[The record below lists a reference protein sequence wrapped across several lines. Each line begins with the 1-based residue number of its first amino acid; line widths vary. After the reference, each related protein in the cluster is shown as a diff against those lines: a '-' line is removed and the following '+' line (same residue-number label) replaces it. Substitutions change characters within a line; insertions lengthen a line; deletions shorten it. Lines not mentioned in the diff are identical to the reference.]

1 MVRRVLTFALVLVA
15 VAVATPFAARAQSA
29 GEAVHTARQLI
40 AAGNMTG
47 ALRSMELYVARH
59 PDQPDALRFLGD
71 LYYRERKFGSAEAEY
86 RKALDIDPRDRE
98 THNRLGTVYAA
109 ENRIDDAI
117 AQFDK
122 SLPGIS
128 SVGDLVQLHERKGDL
143 PQFRL
148 EVEQA
153 VEKNPSDADL
163 VIELAQVYAALYHP
177 TLALGRYRRALQL
190 DPNSIPA
197 INGLGLVFLDLHD
210 PTDAIDQFEACLRL
224 DPYSYSC
231 TDNLG
236 VAYMDLHRDDL
247 ALPILQ
253 RAYQYAPERPE
264 AIVNFGYIADDRGE
278 WKTAIRYYAQA
289 ITVWPYGRDAYFN
302 LAVAYQK
309 HHLYQLA
316 QTALIEGLAVSPNDG
331 WMHYLLGETYLM
343 QGHDD
348 LAKAQF
354 QAATTAI
361 DPSVVEL
368 AKSALSN

>member
-1 MVRRVLTFALVLVA
+1 MVRRALIFVLALLLA
-15 VAVATPFAARAQSA
+15 AAMTPLAARAESA
-29 GEAVHTARQLI
+29 IEAVHTARQLI

-71 LYYRERKFGSAEAEY
+71 LYYRAGQMGRAEATY
-86 RKALDIDPRDRE
+86 RQALDIDPRDRE

-109 ENRIDDAI
+109 ENRVDDAI
-117 AQFDK
+117 DQFNK

-128 SVGDLVQLHERKGDL
+128 SVGDLVVLHERKGDL
-143 PQFRL
+143 QQYRL
-148 EVEQA
+148 QVEQA

-163 VIELAQVYAALYHP
+163 VVELAQVYAALYHP
-177 TLALGRYRRALQL
+177 TLALGRYRRALNL
-190 DPNSIPA
+190 DPTSIPA

-210 PTDAIDQFEACLRL
+210 PTDAIDQFETCLRL
-224 DPYSYSC
+224 DPFNYSC

-247 ALPILQ
+247 ALPILK

-264 AIVNFGYIADDRGE
+264 AIVNFGYIEDDRGN
-278 WKTAIRYYAQA
+278 WKAAVTYYAQA
-289 ITVWPYGRDAYFN
+289 IRVWPYGRDAYFN
-302 LAVAYQK
+302 IAIAYET

-316 QTALIEGLAVSPNDG
+316 QAALLEGLAVSPDDG

-343 QGHDD
+343 QGHHD
-348 LAKAQF
+348 LAKVQF